1 MIGLIYIISV
11 FMVTCVTGAD
21 IYYDTVAR
29 GAYNFGA
36 GPITVH
42 SGATWSIVNNA
53 NSAFISSLHVEQDAR
68 FFVTSIS
75 PLISSTVTL
84 LGVINSI
91 VNDGLISFSAHP
103 LSKDSHYNL
112 LGASFKNNG
121 GMYLTGA
128 GDSDMFLDSIF
139 WENNGLLVFAQYQR
153 TKQNINTGIPL
164 GSIRNNGQICLFNK
178 TFKQTLHDIEGSG
191 CITAEENSAI
201 YLANIQR
208 TISTKQKFQLTD
220 SKSSFI
226 VEPYISKRVFKVEG
240 FGQRAGGASNI
251 ISINRA
257 IDRGEWSY
265 DSNTGVLYI
274 GNFLRSAYFNIGKG
288 YDKSKFAIVD
298 LNIVE
303 LDFVSRG
310 ALAYNGPVPNPSYP
324 CQKCKRAPVDPGA
337 QPTQVLTTITQT
349 TDGAISEQTRLIN
362 IEVDD
367 YGLFQYE
374 TVDYTPV
381 ESTTSTELTVTE
393 SDVIELMSTTTM
405 TNSSTS
411 SVSLGINYDVST
423 VTETSSN
430 GYPVESESRYN
441 TQGEMRSDYLELSIT
456 SASVPES
463 ISTDSTNSLEIS
475 SKALSVDFETSST
488 ELDSAYNSDIYI
500 EHESVSSDVSFVH
513 PATQSMVYKSS
524 FVVDSSSGFNT
535 LAIVSSSTEDQVA
548 EITLLATTS
557 GYLMEA
563 NQASFYNS
571 SVGLHSSL
579 VSDKTN
585 VDSSVYMNSNHT
597 SMVTETDDYMTSAT
611 PETATTGANSTFIS
625 TQGLSSVYYEETE
638 TSYLAKAT
646 PTTEITPYSSSL
658 VLSSSTTVLL
668 NSSDAHYY
676 TTNTSSIESITEF
689 ATLTTVNPLV
699 GANSQDNINLLT
711 FSSTNSTVS
720 DVVAKA
726 AGAGNFG
733 IEISSSSTISQIVQ
747 TDTPN
752 EPLLESTVGGIDSN
766 TIEAVSIPMSSA
778 SIDSLS
784 SDATTTYMPVG
795 ESDSTSSFSSVNQ
808 PVTYSFGHLDAST
821 DEIVSSSSTR
831 SSSSTMSSWSVTYSE
846 VSESAVVSSV
856 VTNTTLGSSLTESSF
871 VSSSPV
877 ASSTMTESA
886 LVESTTSSQPSTTAS
901 RSSQGQQSAST
912 MSESLPSFS
921 TMSDSLSSSSTMS
934 ESLSSSSTSLTTTVH
949 LQSSES
955 STTEYY
961 VASQTDATSSDA
973 NTDEGFAVTE
983 SAWDFHFTNTSTTTE
998 ALLTEVTKA
1007 ASFARVEATAGLTGD
1022 VSEIQDN
1029 DNGVISEGVSSA
1041 SSSTEVDSKTVS
1053 SSTEAGASKASSSTE
1068 ADSKTAS
1075 SSTEIDS
1082 SKASSSTEVDSSKAS
1097 SSTETDS
1104 KTDSPSASHHIIPAL
1119 SNGNTSEAGSNT
1131 PTNASKAS
1139 SNMYTVTTNVVV
1151 ASSTS
1156 NSRAPSVLAPHI
1168 TTYESSGSLVQFSL
1182 SSLVALFATILVSFH
1197 L

>member
-121 GMYLTGA
+121 EMYLTGA

-303 LDFVSRG
+303 MDFVSRG

-349 TDGAISEQTRLIN
+349 TNGAISEQTRLIN

-381 ESTTSTELTVTE
+381 ESTTSTELLVTE

-411 SVSLGINYDVST
+411 SVSLGINYDMST
-423 VTETSSN
+423 LTETSSN
-430 GYPVESESRYN
+430 GYPVESESGYN
-441 TQGEMRSDYLELSIT
+441 AQGEMRSDYLELSIT
-456 SASVPES
+456 AASVPES
-463 ISTDSTNSLEIS
+463 ISTDSTNGLEIS
-475 SKALSVDFETSST
+475 SEALSVDFETSST
-488 ELDSAYNSDIYI
+488 ELDSAYNSDVHI
-500 EHESVSSDVSFVH
+500 EKQESVSSDVSFVH

-557 GYLMEA
+557 EYSIEA
-563 NQASFYNS
+563 SQASFYNS

-585 VDSSVYMNSNHT
+585 VDSSVYMNSNYT

-611 PETATTGANSTFIS
+611 PETATTGANSTVIS
-625 TQGLSSVYYEETE
+625 TQGLSSLYSEETDA
-638 TSYLAKAT
+638 SYLAKAT
-646 PTTEITPYSSSL
+646 PTTETTPYSSSS
-658 VLSSSTTVLL
+658 VLSSSTAVLL

-676 TTNTSSIESITEF
+676 FTNASSIESITEF

-699 GANSQDNINLLT
+699 GANSQDNIESLT

-726 AGAGNFG
+726 AGAANFSV
-733 IEISSSSTISQIVQ
+733 EISFSSTISQIVQ

-766 TIEAVSIPMSSA
+766 TIEAVSIPISSA

-784 SDATTTYMPVG
+784 SDATTTYMPVS
-795 ESDSTSSFSSVNQ
+795 ESDSTSSFSSVNE
-808 PVTYSFGHLDAST
+808 PVTSSFAHLNTST
-821 DEIVSSSSTR
+821 DEIVSGSSTR

-856 VTNTTLGSSLTESSF
+856 VTNTTLGSSLTESLL

-934 ESLSSSSTSLTTTVH
+934 ESLSSFPTLSESLSSFSTSLAAAVH

-961 VASQTDATSSDA
+961 VASQTDSTSSDA
-973 NTDEGFAVTE
+973 NTDERFAVTE

-1007 ASFARVEATAGLTGD
+1007 ASSARVEATAGLTGD

-1029 DNGVISEGVSSA
+1029 DNGVTSEGVSSA

-1053 SSTEAGASKASSSTE
+1053 SSTEAGASKTSSSTE
-1068 ADSKTAS
+1068 ADSN
-1075 SSTEIDS
+1075 
-1082 SKASSSTEVDSSKAS
+1082 
-1097 SSTETDS
+1097 
-1104 KTDSPSASHHIIPAL
+1104 TDSPSASHHVIPAL
-1119 SNGNTSEAGSNT
+1119 SNGNTSEAGSST

-1168 TTYESSGSLVQFSL
+1168 TTYESSGSLIQFSL